1 MIGFYRVAAVV
12 PQLKVGNVD
21 FNVQEIIDAY
31 QKCSQNEC
39 AVTVFPELALT
50 GATIGDLVASN
61 VLQER
66 IEKALLKLKEAT
78 FDNNNIL
85 VVGLPWC
92 LENRIYNVAAVIQS
106 GSIIA
111 FVGKENC
118 QQVRDN
124 NLNRFFSP
132 ISKAPVDYVVFQEER
147 IDFISRGVFEAGQ
160 NFRFGIAIGS
170 DAFNPNSLSNELALS
185 GSLMLL
191 NPSAVTTLA
200 GQSRYLESSC
210 ISQSRLLDCAFVTVN
225 AGVGEST
232 TDGIYSGFASIYA
245 RGKKLAASETF
256 AQDTQIIMADFKL
269 AYLEAERL
277 ANGAFKNS
285 YDSNVIRIIID
296 EVNEVSSLANLK
308 ISKLPFVP
316 QDAVELQKRCEEI
329 FAIQAGSLA
338 ARLTRCRAQKMVIGI
353 SGGLDSTLAL
363 LVCQEACRLLNWPTS
378 NILAIT
384 MPGFGTTTRTRSNA
398 EKMALAIGAQFKVIS
413 IHDAVK
419 QHFIDIEHDP
429 NNLNVVYENAQA
441 RERTQILMDLANG
454 INGIVI
460 GTGDLSEI
468 ALGWSTFNGD
478 QMSMYSVNCSV
489 PKTLM
494 RHMVKYCADNSSEE
508 LKNVLYDVLAT
519 PVSPELLPGPQ
530 PTEGVLGSYEV
541 HDFYLYYFYKYHE
554 TGNNLLVLA
563 QEAFK
568 DEFTTEQLNNILKTF
583 MRRFFTQQFK
593 RNASPDGPKTGT
605 VAMGPR
611 GDWVMGSDVSA
622 EAWQI

>member
-12 PQLKVGNVD
+12 PQLKVGDVD
-21 FNVQEIIDAY
+21 FNVQEIIQTY
-31 QKCSQNEC
+31 QQCTQQEC

-50 GATIGDLVASN
+50 GATIGDLVASK
-61 VLQER
+61 VLQLK
-66 IEKALLKLKEAT
+66 IEKALLALKEAT
-78 FDNNNIL
+78 CNNNNIL
-85 VVGLPWC
+85 VVGLPWSF
-92 LENRIYNVAAVIQS
+92 ENRIYNVAAVIQS

-111 FVGKENC
+111 FVSKENC
-118 QQVRDN
+118 QSVRDN
-124 NLNRFFSP
+124 ALNRFFSP
-132 ISKAPVDYVVFQEER
+132 ISKAPVDYVIFQEER
-147 IDFISRGVFEAGQ
+147 IDFVSRAVFEAGQ
-160 NFRFGIAIGS
+160 NFRFGIAIGT
-170 DAFNPNSLSNELALS
+170 DAFNPGSLSNDLALS
-185 GSLMLL
+185 GSLLVL
-191 NPSAVTTLA
+191 NPASIMTLA
-200 GQSRYLESSC
+200 GQTKYLDTAC
-210 ISQSRLLDCAFVTVN
+210 LAQSRLLDCAFVTVN
-225 AGVGEST
+225 AGAGEST

-245 RGKKLAASETF
+245 RGKKLASSKVF
-256 AQDTQIIMADFKL
+256 ARESQIIMADFKP

-277 ANGAFKNS
+277 SNGAFKNS
-285 YDSNVIRIIID
+285 FDSNVTRIIID
-296 EVNEVSSLANLK
+296 EVDEVSNIDK
-308 ISKLPFVP
+308 VEISKLPFVP
-316 QDAVELQKRCEEI
+316 QNDLDLQNRCEEI

-338 ARLTRCRAQKMVIGI
+338 SRLERCRATKMVIGI

-363 LVCQEACRLLNWPTS
+363 LVCNEACRLLNWPTS
-378 NILAIT
+378 NILAVT
-384 MPGFGTTTRTRSNA
+384 MPGFGTTSRTRTNA
-398 EKMALAIGAQFKVIS
+398 EKMALAIGTELKVIS

-429 NNLNVVYENAQA
+429 ANLNVVYENAQA

-454 INGIVI
+454 MNGIVI

-494 RHMVKYCADNSSEE
+494 RHMVRYCADNSNEE

-554 TGNNLLVLA
+554 TCENLLTLA
-563 QEAFK
+563 QKAFK
-568 DEFTTEQLNNILKTF
+568 DEFTQEELKNILKTF

-611 GDWVMGSDVSA
+611 GDWVMVSDVSSQ
-622 EAWQI
+622 AWQI